1 MPRHTSVLRSIED
14 LDEPLTRSEACRTLA
29 NARVVWA
36 DYHLIARDFADID
49 FAASLPRD
57 VTLPHG
63 ANALPTSDRPDI
75 DAWLLLHAAIMS
87 EAQLQHTHINEPIP
101 VFGPTRIGY
110 RPPRYGRALVV
121 QMTDTWSSLA
131 HSDADRRP
139 QGLLDVKGC
148 GVAPGRVPM
157 LELHRSG
164 LLPLPVAFSE
174 LVTQLIVERI
184 FECLGVDV
192 RGVGVYAILDLGF
205 RIKSQHGSLIPA
217 GAIIRRAHQRPV
229 GNIELPN
236 YGNEQHRIKLAIEF
250 MLRRFG
256 VTSCSPD
263 MQFLIWRE
271 GENLRSLFRGASDRI
286 PPAALARFLMTL
298 SLQLPVKFDMVN
310 VQLVRGATLA
320 PFSAVLVDFGQYD
333 FNDRQFTDPLGC
345 YVAGWPLNWGG
356 FMDRNSRY
364 YVQPDDQI
372 AVDGMLGRLVATPRW
387 VLDWTGANGPAET
400 NGLFLFG
407 AELARDVKRGT
418 LTRSAFERR
427 ISSFVRSATSKLD
440 RRQSNIARRERDRH
454 AVSRSTTLDAAVPGG
469 VSDALDHVEGYL
481 AQNTL
486 RRLYRGARRPDGA
499 HQAAGFGA

>member
-1 MPRHTSVLRSIED
+1 
-14 LDEPLTRSEACRTLA
+14 LA

-36 DYHLIARDFADID
+36 DYHLIERDFADTD

-57 VTLPHG
+57 VTLPRG
-63 ANALPTSDRPDI
+63 ANALATSDRPDI
-75 DAWLLLHAAIMS
+75 DAWLLLHAAIIS
-87 EAQLQHTHINEPIP
+87 ETQLQYTDINEPIP

-131 HSDADRRP
+131 DSDADRRP

-157 LELHRSG
+157 RELHRSG

-174 LVTQLIVERI
+174 LVTQRIVERI
-184 FECLGVDV
+184 FEYLGVDV

-205 RIKSQHGSLIPA
+205 RMKGDYGSLIPV
-217 GAIIRRAHQRPV
+217 GAIIRRAHRRPV
-229 GNIELPN
+229 GNIDLAN

-298 SLQLPVKFDMVN
+298 SLELPVKFDMVN

-320 PFSAVLVDFGQYD
+320 PFSAVLVDCGQYD

-345 YVAGWPLNWGG
+345 YVASRPLNWGG

-364 YVQPDDQI
+364 YIQPNAQI
-372 AVDGMLGRLVATPRW
+372 AIDGMLGRMVATPQW
-387 VLDWTGANGPAET
+387 IFDWTGATGPAET
-400 NGLFLFG
+400 NGLFLFS
-407 AELARDVKRGT
+407 AELARDANRGA

-427 ISSFVRSATSKLD
+427 ISSFVGSATSKLD
-440 RRQSNIARRERDRH
+440 QRQSVVARGDRDWH
-454 AVSRSTTLDAAVPGG
+454 AVPRSTTIDAAVPGG

-486 RRLYRGARRPDGA
+486 RRLYRGARRPEGSD
-499 HQAAGFGA
+499 QAVGFGA